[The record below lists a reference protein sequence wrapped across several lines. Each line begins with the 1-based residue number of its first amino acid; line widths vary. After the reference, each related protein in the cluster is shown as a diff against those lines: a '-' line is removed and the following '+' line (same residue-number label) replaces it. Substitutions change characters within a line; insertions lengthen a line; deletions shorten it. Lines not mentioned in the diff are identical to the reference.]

1 MIDTKRAL
9 IVLATLRAHEQHD
22 LEARATNALLA
33 RGVWIPASG
42 IYREAQVIA
51 RKRGRPFRP
60 KSAFSHLLPAADYL
74 N

>member
-1 MIDTKRAL
+1 MNKQRAL
-9 IVLATLRAHEQHD
+9 VILATLRAHEQHD

-42 IYREAQVIA
+42 IYQEAQVIA
-51 RKRGRPFRP
+51 KRRGRPFRP

>member
-1 MIDTKRAL
+1 MNKQRAL
-9 IVLATLRAHEQHD
+9 VILATLRAHEQHD

-33 RGVWIPASG
+33 RGIYISASG

-51 RKRGRPFRP
+51 KRRGRPFRP